1 MEKAISSD
9 LIRGHIDTIILYSLK
24 DGDKFAQQISDS
36 VEKKSGN
43 QYEINQ
49 ATLYSSLKRLEN
61 LKYVEA
67 YWNDSENGRRRFF
80 RLTDL
85 GNQTVENNLS
95 NWAYS
100 RAIID
105 KLMDTEPDPI
115 VKTEYVEKIVTVSV
129 PADNNAIQTNKEN
142 SEILNLKPQTLTPET
157 TGTEK
162 RVIFNHIKDEESVK
176 KDNSE
181 VVFNN
186 LSEAD
191 RANIR
196 SILFD
201 NDNKPSPFAALFADK
216 NKSQTEIKEEKQPEP
231 EKIEQVEEKTV
242 EIPQEKTVQDE
253 KDTQEINFRNILNG
267 LIITSTTNTKKQ
279 IDVENVKTQE
289 KSTKIIIE
297 NDESVKSFNDTL
309 IETEY
314 NAQKSHNHSKI
325 DFGDLAIEAAKEGY
339 KLRISSKEPKISK
352 GAQYKNKL
360 NLCASLLIY
369 LVVMLEFLYFSIK
382 YNDILKIPA
391 GLIVT
396 LIILFTAFPTVFGVF
411 FYKDPQKTSKPFKAD
426 VLLTVAI
433 VIFNLLLITF
443 AGNLLFG
450 TDFSD
455 KKSYLVGLIIPL
467 TLYLDVFFF
476 YFVKF
481 IFSKHKMFLVSEN
494 KK

>member
-36 VEKKSGN
+36 VAKKSESK
-43 QYEINQ
+43 YEINQ

-80 RLTDL
+80 RLTEL
-85 GNQTVENNLS
+85 GNNTVESNLN

-105 KLMDTEPDPI
+105 KLMDTAPEPI
-115 VKTEYVEKIVTVSV
+115 VKTEYVEKIVTVNV
-129 PADNNAIQTNKEN
+129 PKETENLEATINQNIIKDNLDNKQLE
-142 SEILNLKPQTLTPET
+142 S
-157 TGTEK
+157 EK
-162 RVIFNHIKDEESVK
+162 RVIFNHVKDEETP
-176 KDNSE
+176 KDAKESDIIY
-181 VVFNN
+181 NN

-201 NDNKPSPFAALFADK
+201 NGNKPSPFAVLFADK
-216 NKSQTEIKEEKQPEP
+216 NKNVDNKVIEK
-231 EKIEQVEEKTV
+231 EEKTV
-242 EIPQEKTVQDE
+242 EIEQKEQALEVEKQEE
-253 KDTQEINFRNILNG
+253 KIDSKENDSQEINFRNILNG
-267 LIITSTTNTKKQ
+267 LIITSNATKKVQ
-279 IDVENVKTQE
+279 KEELKTQVKAE
-289 KSTKIIIE
+289 IIE
-297 NDESVKSFNDTL
+297 DADSIKSFNETL

-339 KLRISSKEPKISK
+339 KLRISSKEPKVSK

-360 NLCASLLIY
+360 NLCSSLLIY
-369 LVVMLEFLYFSIK
+369 LLIMLEFLYFSIK
-382 YNDILKIPA
+382 YKSVLSIPS
-391 GLIVT
+391 GIIVT
-396 LIILFTAFPTVFGVF
+396 LILVFTAFPVVMAIF
-411 FYKDPQKTSKPFKAD
+411 FIKDPLKTSKPFKAD

-433 VIFNLLLITF
+433 IIFNLFLITF
-443 AGNLLFG
+443 AGNLLFS

-455 KKSYLVGLIIPL
+455 KKSYLVGLIMPL

-476 YFVKF
+476 YLIKL
-481 IFSKHKMFLVSEN
+481 IFSKHKMFVVTDN